1 MSDVINFEEARKEKN
16 KMKYSNLM
24 DSNSKKSPVDI
35 NTMNNFSNLTE
46 KQLEKEFMDI
56 REANTTLKLNEDL
69 KLIVDGEIH
78 KIDTY
83 QKRSKLWFDLEE
95 VCKALNIKDFQVL
108 IDVLSANWW
117 IGKLYRKNKEYNIH
131 NIPYDVIL
139 IPEAEL
145 YTAFCHKKVPKNYEN
160 IDWEIPKKVEF
171 SEFVMNNQKVIEI
184 IEEPD
189 IYYRPEL

>member
-35 NTMNNFSNLTE
+35 NTIDDFSDLTE
-46 KQLEKEFMDI
+46 KQIEKEFMDI

-95 VCKALNIKDFQVL
+95 VCKALNIKDFHIL
-108 IDVLSANWW
+108 IDVLSADWW

-145 YTAFCHKKVPKNYEN
+145 YTAFCHKEVPKNYEN
-160 IDWEIPKKVEF
+160 IDWEIPKKVDF